1 MFYPPS
7 KLLVKSL
14 DRVGGPERFPLRLG
28 EGEEREQ
35 LVAAFPKTG
44 HDARATFGPH
54 ALETHVRAPRRV
66 GTAGV
71 RDAMKVIADLREGM
85 LGALPLKVT

>member
-1 MFYPPS
+1 
-7 KLLVKSL
+7 LV
-14 DRVGGPERFPLRLG
+14 VPERFPLRLG

-54 ALETHVRAPRRV
+54 ALETHVRARRF
-66 GTAGV
+66 GTGGV
-71 RDAMKVIADLREGM
+71 RDTMKVIADLREGR

>member
-1 MFYPPS
+1 MTPPS

-14 DRVGGPERFPLRLG
+14 DRVGGPERFPLAPW
-28 EGEEREQ
+28 EGVKREQ
-35 LVAAFPKTG
+35 LVAPFSKAG
-44 HDARATFGPH
+44 RDAWATFGPH

-66 GTAGV
+66 GTGGV
-71 RDAMKVIADLREGM
+71 RDAMKVVADLREGM

>member
-1 MFYPPS
+1 
-7 KLLVKSL
+7 VKSF
-14 DRVGGPERFPLRLG
+14 DRVGGPERFTLRLG

-54 ALETHVRAPRRV
+54 ALETHVRAPRRS
-66 GTAGV
+66 GTGGV
-71 RDAMKVIADLREGM
+71 RDTMKVIADLREGM
-85 LGALPLKVT
+85 LGALPLKIT